1 MRIAFRGFHPL
12 AKFAGRAV
20 PARCRQRQG
29 IRIRKVG
36 TPSPQIEQLAIGGR
50 GAREIRLRILRFRQN
65 LQSDG
70 ELTTGRLDSRF
81 SGPDLDPLSQRADY
95 DPQASAL
102 GSAYVTAFNEYA
114 RKELRYG
121 EGKVFKPS
129 VQLFR
134 TWNFSHQMP
143 GQTQTFSPRQ
153 GTNVMPDL
161 ANAMKLNPNLKVQLH
176 AGYFDLATPFYQGL
190 YEMHH
195 LPIPQNLQANIE
207 FRFYE
212 SGHMVYAKDA
222 SLRQLH
228 DNVAD
233 LIRRTSHAAQ

>member
-1 MRIAFRGFHPL
+1 VRVCRVGSD
-12 AKFAGRAV
+12 
-20 PARCRQRQG
+20 ARSAQ
-29 IRIRKVG
+29 
-36 TPSPQIEQLAIGGR
+36 A
-50 GAREIRLRILRFRQN
+50 A
-65 LQSDG
+65 DG
-70 ELTTGRLDSRF
+70 DLTTGRLDSRF
-81 SGPDLDPLSQRADY
+81 SGPDLDPLSQRADC
-95 DPQASAL
+95 DPQATAL
-102 GSAYVTAFNEYA
+102 SSAYVTAFNEYM

-121 EGKVFKPS
+121 DTRAFRAS

-134 TWNFSHQMP
+134 TWNYSHKLP
-143 GQTQTFSPRQ
+143 GETQAFSPRQ

-176 AGYFDLATPFYQGL
+176 AGYFDLATPFYQGV

-195 LPIPQNLQANIE
+195 LPSPQNLQANIE
-207 FRFYE
+207 YCFYSS

-233 LIRRTSHAAQ
+233 FIRRTGRIPP

>member
-1 MRIAFRGFHPL
+1 VDYIL
-12 AKFAGRAV
+12 RAD
-20 PARCRQRQG
+20 
-29 IRIRKVG
+29 
-36 TPSPQIEQLAIGGR
+36 
-50 GAREIRLRILRFRQN
+50 LRIDGGEFRQN

-70 ELTTGRLDSRF
+70 GLTTGRLDTRF

-95 DPQASAL
+95 DPQAAAL
-102 GSAYVTAFNEYA
+102 SSAYVTAFNEYV

-121 EGKVFKPS
+121 EGKAFRPS

-134 TWNFSHQMP
+134 TWNFSHQLP
-143 GQTQTFSPRQ
+143 GQTQAFSARQ
-153 GTNVMPDL
+153 GRNVMPDL

-176 AGYFDLATPFYQGL
+176 AGYFDLATPFYQSV

-207 FRFYE
+207 YCFYE

-233 LIRRTSHAAQ
+233 FIRRTSASAH